1 MRTEAA
7 KRAAKKYD
15 QENTVKVSL
24 KLNKKYD
31 DDIIKRLEKVENK
44 QKYIKRVV
52 RHEIYFNHYG
62 KDDKNDN

>member
-31 DDIIKRLEKVENK
+31 GDIIERLAKVDNK
-44 QKYIKRVV
+44 QKYIKTVI
-52 RHEIYFNHYG
+52 RHEIYFNDH
-62 KDDKNDN
+62 KKI